1 MKILVENYT
10 FNAASGEITF
20 TDYNSVNLESML
32 LVTNV
37 TDNIIIYNFADVTR
51 GGTVSGNVLNLGFDT
66 SSMSDS
72 DSLQIFIE
80 DGYIS
85 AKDQT
90 LQDLL
95 NSIDA
100 NSAILRKL
108 LLMSQ
113 SLGIIDS
120 SSRQRVVV
128 DSIAGNLPGNQNV
141 NINTVGG
148 FGLSEQF
155 INETR
160 RTFANGTRA
169 NIINT

>member
-10 FNAASGEITF
+10 FNAASGEITL

-37 TDNIIIYNFADVTR
+37 TDNIIIYNFADPTR

-66 SSMSDS
+66 SGMSNS

-113 SLGIIDS
+113 SLGIIDG

-141 NINTVGG
+141 NINAVGT
-148 FGLSEQF
+148 FGASEQLT
-155 INETR
+155 NETR

>member
-10 FNAASGEITF
+10 FNAASGEITL
-20 TDYNSVNLESML
+20 TDYASVNLESIL

-37 TDNIIIYNFADVTR
+37 TNNIIIYNFADSTR

-66 SSMSDS
+66 SGMSNS

-95 NSIDA
+95 NSIND

-113 SLGIIDS
+113 SLGIIDTA
-120 SSRQRVVV
+120 SRQRVVI

-141 NINTVGG
+141 NINTIGT
-148 FGLSEQF
+148 FGVNEQL